1 MTIDMSMTRTDLAL
15 ESVQVAAKAAREDA
29 VPGVR
34 SQENR
39 REGYAITHIRID
51 SDVGAQALGKPV
63 GRYVTVDLGPYFR
76 REEDYF
82 DRGVRC
88 LAQELRGMLPEGPVL
103 AAGLGN
109 RAMTCDAVG
118 PAVVDNLLVTRH
130 MIRAMPRQ
138 FADFRPVAAVCPGV
152 LARTG
157 MEALELVRGAVER
170 VHPAAVIAVDALAAR
185 DSAHLCATVQLSDT
199 GLVPGSGVGNRRSA
213 LDQGTLGV
221 PVLAVGIPTVVDVDP
236 EAGLFLTPRDI
247 DQRIRELGRLLGYGI
262 TLALQ
267 PSLTAA
273 DVTALLG

>member
-15 ESVQVAAKAAREDA
+15 ESVQAAAKAAREDA

-34 SQENR
+34 SQEDR

-51 SDVGAQALGKPV
+51 S
-63 GRYVTVDLGPYFR
+63 
-76 REEDYF
+76 
-82 DRGVRC
+82 
-88 LAQELRGMLPEGPVL
+88 
-103 AAGLGN
+103 
-109 RAMTCDAVG
+109 DAVG

-185 DSAHLCATVQLSDT
+185 DSARLCATVQLSDT

-273 DVTALLG
+273 DVTDLLG